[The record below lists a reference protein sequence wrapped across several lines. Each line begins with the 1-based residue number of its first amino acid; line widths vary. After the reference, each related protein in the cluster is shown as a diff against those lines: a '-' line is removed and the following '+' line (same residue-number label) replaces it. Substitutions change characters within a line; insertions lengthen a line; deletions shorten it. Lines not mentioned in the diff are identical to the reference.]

1 MDESDRQIN
10 FNGLKKSVTLL
21 PAAIAIMDESDRQIS
36 FNSLKKSTTLLL
48 AAIGALGSPL
58 GPHPE
63 SDLVTD
69 LYSGSTPIANMDRSG
84 CQISF
89 NSLNKSVISLSAAIG
104 ALGSPL
110 GLHPESDLETNLYS
124 ASTPIAIKMSPIAR
138 SVLDDFKKSTTSLQI
153 YILAQPSNPIWWDE
167 FIWLQW
173 SFQII
178 KHLADLSLS
187 WGRLTQ

>member
-104 ALGSPL
+104 ALDSPL
-110 GLHPESDLETNLYS
+110 GPHPESDLETDLYS
-124 ASTPIAIKMSPIAR
+124 ASTPIAIKTSPIAR

-153 YILAQPSNPIWWDE
+153 YILAQPSNPI
-167 FIWLQW
+167 
-173 SFQII
+173 
-178 KHLADLSLS
+178 
-187 WGRLTQ
+187 